1 MKRIGITKHPNFPID
16 DWSRITVNL
25 EDLFE
30 TPIDY
35 TPEEVAFAKEF
46 MELVQIDTDDDE
58 GLDQVDIDRA
68 GEYVVFTKAWDYIKK
83 VNPEDKK
90 HQEALYH
97 FSDIH
102 LKIALELAINYFQEQ
117 EEYEKCAHLKKNL
130 EFVKLLL
137 I

>member
-58 GLDQVDIDRA
+58 GLLELIMKRS
-68 GEYVVFTKAWDYIKK
+68 
-83 VNPEDKK
+83 N
-90 HQEALYH
+90 LM
-97 FSDIH
+97 SLSIH
-102 LKIALELAINYFQEQ
+102 LRRMILAQVNKLQYQNTKWQ
-117 EEYEKCAHLKKNL
+117 NL
-130 EFVKLLL
+130 EKQ
-137 I
+137 